1 DLAASPGGL
10 GVVAA
15 PIQLVERLPELPA
28 GDIIRLTGDGSDRQ
42 DRRSRLLREC
52 RALHAGTGEDER
64 AGRRIQ
70 LLAAELEGRAAF
82 EHQVELLL
90 GVVAVV
96 LVVLVDDPVA
106 GIARRPRVDPEGRD
120 AEVMPDGP
128 PRAATVGRLLDLVQ

>member
-1 DLAASPGGL
+1 RLGGLAGEALATGQVVERRRVLGIRFDDLAASPGGL

-15 PIQLVERLPELPA
+15 PIQVVERLPELPA
-28 GDIIRLTGDGSDRQ
+28 GDLIRLTGDGSDRQ

-70 LLAAELEGRAAF
+70 LLAAELESRAAF

-96 LVVLVDDPVA
+96 LV
-106 GIARRPRVDPEGRD
+106 
-120 AEVMPDGP
+120 
-128 PRAATVGRLLDLVQ
+128 